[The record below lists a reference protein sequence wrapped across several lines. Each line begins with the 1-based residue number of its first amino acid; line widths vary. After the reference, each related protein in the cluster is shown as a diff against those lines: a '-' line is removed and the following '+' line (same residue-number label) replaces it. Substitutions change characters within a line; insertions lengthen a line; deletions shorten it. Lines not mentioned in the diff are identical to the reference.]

1 MNNIANIVYDIEQIF
16 IQNVFLLDNKRNII
30 MDGKFTKIVYSD
42 HLFMTNGI
50 FIHIPFLF
58 DTFMVDDAHI
68 KTNFDNG
75 TKCIET
81 HSKMRTGQF
90 LKCFLLFKPT
100 DAYNEKKINDL
111 IVLEYCILEFY
122 KQIFKC
128 NKKTTTI
135 LKSQL
140 HNGCIKI
147 YVDSEEYDIL
157 MKTKF
162 PLKHAFTLKISGIW
176 EDFGN
181 IGLTYKFIH
190 DFDVL

>member
-1 MNNIANIVYDIEQIF
+1 MNNLANIVYDIEQIF
-16 IQNVFLLDNKRNII
+16 IQNIFLLDNKRNII

-42 HLFMTNGI
+42 NFFMTNGI
-50 FIHIPFLF
+50 FIRIPFLF
-58 DTFMVDDAHI
+58 DNFMADDAHI
-68 KTNFDNG
+68 KQWDNG
-75 TKCIET
+75 TKYTENHC
-81 HSKMRTGQF
+81 RLRAGQF

-111 IVLEYCILEFY
+111 IMLEHCILEFY

-162 PLKHAFTLKISGIW
+162 PLKHGFTLKISGIW

-181 IGLTYKFIH
+181 IGLTYKFMH